1 MVVPSLSWQMFG
13 FLGYK
18 WHRKRAPFSH
28 LVLMQSIVQPA
39 TKPCDIY
46 NNIAVGQFILF
57 IVHCVRPEPVLTND
71 RFCQMKW

>member
-13 FLGYK
+13 FLGILGYK
-18 WHRKRAPFSH
+18 WRKRAPFSH

-46 NNIAVGQFILF
+46 NNIALLWVSSFCSLF
-57 IVHCVRPEPVLTND
+57 IAFVPSLS
-71 RFCQMKW
+71 